1 MRGSSALR
9 WSSAWFT
16 DEPQDG
22 LSHHDRSQPLLL
34 DEAAARPRP
43 ISSSGDNVSWRWIF
57 QPKAPVPVSAST
69 PSRLEDR
76 LWAFRRTQPAVSN
89 DAPCMPALPL
99 RFRVVGFATCFILG
113 TLLSLGSISAFSSLI
128 AGNPAPFAFQF
139 SIGNLLS
146 MLSTGFIVGFRT
158 QARSMTQEHRAL
170 SAALYVL
177 SMIATIFM
185 SLAMQ
190 PHALVVLICI
200 AVQYGAMIWYIASYV
215 PFGRSILSRCCQ
227 GCARSVVSVFDDTL

>member
-9 WSSAWFT
+9 WSSAWFGE
-16 DEPQDG
+16 EPRDG
-22 LSHHDRSQPLLL
+22 LSQHDRSQPLLF
-34 DEAAARPRP
+34 DEAAARLPRTP
-43 ISSSGDNVSWRWIF
+43 ASAGVASWQWIF
-57 QPKAPVPVSAST
+57 AQKASVPASAAP

-76 LWAFRRTQPAVSN
+76 LWSFRRTQPAVVN
-89 DAPCMPALPL
+89 DAPCLPALPL
-99 RFRVVGFATCFILG
+99 KFRVLGFAACFVLG
-113 TLLSLGSISAFSSLI
+113 TVLSLGSISAFASLI

-146 MLSTGFIVGFRT
+146 TLSTGFIVGFRT
-158 QARSMTQEHRAL
+158 QARSMTQEHRAP
-170 SAALYVL
+170 SAALYLV
-177 SMIATIFM
+177 SMIATLFM

-190 PHALVVLICI
+190 PRALVVLLCI

-215 PFGRSILSRCCQ
+215 PFGRSILTRCCQ

>member
-1 MRGSSALR
+1 
-9 WSSAWFT
+9 
-16 DEPQDG
+16 
-22 LSHHDRSQPLLL
+22 
-34 DEAAARPRP
+34 
-43 ISSSGDNVSWRWIF
+43 
-57 QPKAPVPVSAST
+57 
-69 PSRLEDR
+69 
-76 LWAFRRTQPAVSN
+76 
-89 DAPCMPALPL
+89 MPALPL